1 MKVELILSLFFMC
14 YGAIANTAIPETKEK
29 LFIEEIH
36 MLENRHEEK
45 LKNLQNVMMQT
56 NKRLQ
61 ESVDELSNKLDEER
75 VRNFDAIQQLRNDFI
90 EKGTKLTLE
99 INALKDQLLTE
110 RSVRNQEVEH
120 LNAMVSESIAGRK
133 MDFKIKEEA
142 EIAPK
147 GTKRNKVNR
156 MRDVKECCVPGVT
169 DSCTI

>member
-1 MKVELILSLFFMC
+1 MEVELIKLSLILMGC
-14 YGAIANTAIPETKEK
+14 GAIANTVIPETKDVEETSEIRK

-36 MLENRHEEK
+36 MIENRYEEK
-45 LKNLQNVMMQT
+45 LENLRNEMMMQN
-56 NKRLQ
+56 NKMLQ
-61 ESVDELSNKLDEER
+61 KSVDELSNKLDEER

-90 EKGTKLTLE
+90 EKETKLTLE
-99 INALKDQLLTE
+99 INALKDQLMTE

-156 MRDVKECCVPGVT
+156 MNVVCRE
-169 DSCTI
+169 